1 MDTVVFDKTGTLT
14 NGTFSVVAVHPEAG
28 YTEQSLLEVAALAE
42 SFSDHPIAQSV
53 RVAYQGEV
61 DPKRVSN
68 SANDAGHGVTA
79 TIDGKHVVVGNAK
92 MLAAAGVEAPDC
104 EVVGTILHVLVDG
117 IYAGHIVIADTIKA
131 DAEQT
136 ICDLHTA
143 GIKRTVML
151 TGDREEVAAAVAKQL
166 GLDEFHAQLLP
177 GDKVERVEALLAAE
191 SGKGKLAFVGDGIN
205 DAPVLTRADV
215 GIAMGAMGSDA
226 AIEAADVVLMDDKPS
241 NISRAIRV
249 ARKTMAIVWQ
259 NIIFALGIKL
269 LILVLAALGIANMW
283 LAVFGDVGVAI
294 IAILNAMRAMG
305 VKNL

>member
-1 MDTVVFDKTGTLT
+1 MCL
-14 NGTFSVVAVHPEAG
+14 GTFSRRGAVASATIYPCAECASSHPISKSLQKACGVELDRSRVTDIEERGGRGVVATVDGH
-28 YTEQSLLEVAALAE
+28 SVAA
-42 SFSDHPIAQSV
+42 
-53 RVAYQGEV
+53 G
-61 DPKRVSN
+61 N
-68 SANDAGHGVTA
+68 
-79 TIDGKHVVVGNAK
+79 GKLMDELGIK
-92 MLAAAGVEAPDC
+92 WQDC
-104 EVVGTILHVLVDG
+104 HSVGTIVHMAVDG
-117 IYAGHIVIADTIKA
+117 EYAGHIVISDVVKN
-131 DAEQT
+131 DARDA
-136 ICDLHTA
+136 IAALKRA
-143 GIKRTVML
+143 GVQKTVML
-151 TGDREEVAAAVAKQL
+151 TGDREEVAAAVAKRL

-249 ARKTMAIVWQ
+249 ARKTMTIVWQ

>member
-1 MDTVVFDKTGTLT
+1 MKFISSQTKVSADL
-14 NGTFSVVAVHPEAG
+14 NRRA
-28 YTEQSLLEVAALAE
+28 EQLAE
-42 SFSDHPIAQSV
+42 QGKTPLLFTRNGKLLGIIAVADVIKEDSPRAVKELQNMGI
-53 RVAYQGEV
+53 RV
-61 DPKRVSN
+61 
-68 SANDAGHGVTA
+68 
-79 TIDGKHVVVGNAK
+79 
-92 MLAAAGVEAPDC
+92 
-104 EVVGTILHVLVDG
+104 
-117 IYAGHIVIADTIKA
+117 
-131 DAEQT
+131 
-136 ICDLHTA
+136 
-143 GIKRTVML
+143 VML
-151 TGDREEVAAAVAKQL
+151 TGDNERTAKAIGAQAGVDDVIAGVLPDGKESVIRVLKEQGKVAM
-166 GLDEFHAQLLP
+166 
-177 GDKVERVEALLAAE
+177 
-191 SGKGKLAFVGDGIN
+191 VGDGIN

-249 ARKTMAIVWQ
+249 ARKTMSIVWQ

>member
-1 MDTVVFDKTGTLT
+1 MPSEPGEPSDPLEGASKAERRAWSKKHQAKEVRTWSSTNVRYLLSQGRIKDADAILGHAHAVEGTVVHGEERGRTIGFPTANLSE
-14 NGTFSVVAVHPEAG
+14 NVAG
-28 YTEQSLLEVAALAE
+28 YL
-42 SFSDHPIAQSV
+42 P
-53 RVAYQGEV
+53 
-61 DPKRVSN
+61 
-68 SANDAGHGVTA
+68 
-79 TIDGKHVVVGNAK
+79 
-92 MLAAAGVEAPDC
+92 
-104 EVVGTILHVLVDG
+104 VDG
-117 IYAGHIVIADTIKA
+117 VYAGHIVIADTVKA

-136 ICDLHTA
+136 IRDLHAA
-143 GIKRTVML
+143 GVKRTVML
-151 TGDREEVAAAVAKQL
+151 TGDREEVAASVAEQL

-249 ARKTMAIVWQ
+249 ARKTMTIVWQ

-269 LILVLAALGIANMW
+269 LILVLAAFGIANMW